1 MWLIATSKTCDS
13 PICGDKKC
21 GIYPLGI
28 KHGLLEHS
36 HVLCGLPSGSHVWW
50 PFGASYPKHPDRHCW
65 TGAAFNQARR
75 LTRPLWNS
83 ATTLKISGEEVPKI
97 REIYGNLQEMMNLLL
112 CHSCQT
118 RIFLKI
124 PTGFKENTDS
134 TSLTVGF
141 RNTQTTSQPFECEGL
156 QVKFDEP
163 HNFVGETPIQSQ
175 CLMVN
180 TDSSSQKEVVY
191 DQHSRLRPSDHAPLG
206 PAAVTVHSRR
216 LFQQMMQ
223 NLVFRNLS
231 LWSNHRLERLSH
243 WRTGSVFRPPIT

>member
-1 MWLIATSKTCDS
+1 
-13 PICGDKKC
+13 
-21 GIYPLGI
+21 
-28 KHGLLEHS
+28 
-36 HVLCGLPSGSHVWW
+36 
-50 PFGASYPKHPDRHCW
+50 
-65 TGAAFNQARR
+65 
-75 LTRPLWNS
+75 
-83 ATTLKISGEEVPKI
+83 
-97 REIYGNLQEMMNLLL
+97 MMNLLL

-231 LWSNHRLERLSH
+231 L
-243 WRTGSVFRPPIT
+243 